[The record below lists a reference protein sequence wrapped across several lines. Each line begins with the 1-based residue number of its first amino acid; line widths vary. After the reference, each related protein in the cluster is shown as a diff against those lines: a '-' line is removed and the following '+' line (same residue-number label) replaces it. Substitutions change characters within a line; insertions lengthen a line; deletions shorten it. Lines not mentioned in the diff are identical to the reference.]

1 MCVLHEY
8 AGGAAVWDVLTYSCM
23 QARRSRAHECTA
35 ASAVEAGRPVNA
47 RRGEQSGSDAVE
59 RLALGLDR

>member
-1 MCVLHEY
+1 MVRPS
-8 AGGAAVWDVLTYSCM
+8 GTYSDM
-23 QARRSRAHECTA
+23 RACGRGWHAGHAHISSTA
-35 ASAVEAGRPVNA
+35 ASAAEAGRPVNA